1 MSLVSVAKVT
11 EISSQG
17 IVKPMRSSQ
26 TSRSVKTIPRSLMT
40 RTMYHEPGRVMKVP
54 TRVSSKMMETA
65 RVAKIKEM
73 SDSMMRLAE
82 LQSNNDM
89 RNSLCSSPVPG

>member
-1 MSLVSVAKVT
+1 MSLVSGAKVM

-54 TRVSSKMMETA
+54 TRVSSKMMEMA
-65 RVAKIKEM
+65 RVANIKEM
-73 SDSMMRLAE
+73 PDRMVEPEYGADSM
-82 LQSNNDM
+82 
-89 RNSLCSSPVPG
+89 CKIP